1 MRWWARLLR
10 RDRVERELDAELRY
24 DFDRRVDDFV
34 AAGMTPEDAR
44 RAAILEFGGLDQIKE
59 RCRDARGTRWLEDLA
74 ADTRYALRLL
84 RKDRAF
90 AAVAI
95 VALGLG
101 LAVFSTQFAIV
112 EAYCLRGLP
121 IDRPDRVAFI
131 GMRDIEHNNTV
142 AVSYADF
149 ADISRSA
156 TAFTAIAAAGTASV
170 SLGDSGQAADSVLAA
185 FVSVP
190 TLRLLGRAPAIG
202 RDFQDEDG
210 RPGAPPTVLLS
221 DRVWHGRYNA
231 DPAIV
236 GRAVRIGGTPA
247 TIVGV
252 MPGGFSFPE
261 HPDIWM
267 PLEQMPG
274 LRSARRAARTLSVF
288 ARLRDGV
295 ALPQAQAELDAIGR
309 RLAAEFAE
317 SNADT
322 LPAAEPINAHYNGSL
337 SHPAWRAF
345 MIVGILV
352 VVIAC
357 ANVANLML
365 KRSAVRARE
374 MAMRTAIG
382 ATRLRIVRQLL
393 VESSVLASAGGLLG
407 LALSAIALQLFLRAV
422 PAVAIPYGGL
432 SINFRVLA
440 VLAAVTMGTVV
451 VFGLVPALGAAP
463 RDVGGA
469 LKTGSLSVTHDTRV
483 RRWTTGF
490 LTIEFGLTV
499 LLVSAVGIS
508 LASFRQAQGPDAR
521 IDRDHLLTLRL
532 AASAERYNTSAAR
545 RDLYERLGDRLGA
558 MPGVVTLSFTSTLGL
573 TGPSSQIER
582 EGPRPSGASGTPSP
596 GTLSVDHAYFSV
608 LGLSLASGRP
618 FDPRGDRAGQAEA
631 IVNERLASLL
641 FSDGGAIGGRIRV
654 APKARGEEAPWRTI
668 VGIAPNLRQAPG
680 AAPDPIVYLPFDAS
694 LPARPALLIRTTGE
708 PAALA
713 PLVREMV
720 RGVDADLPIVALES
734 ARQAER
740 NAGWNA
746 RISQNIIG
754 TIVFIAVA
762 LATVGL
768 YAVTAY
774 GVARRRREIGIRV
787 TLGARPASLIWLVA
801 RGAVVRVGAGFA
813 AGFAMNVF
821 TKVVGGPSGSLD
833 PVNLLGIVLVL
844 AIVALLATVA
854 PALRALRV
862 DPVAALRSE

>member
-10 RDRVERELDAELRY
+10 RDRAERELDAELRY
-24 DFDRRVDDFV
+24 DVDRRVEDFV
-34 AAGMTPEDAR
+34 AAGMSAEEAR
-44 RAAILEFGGLDQIKE
+44 RAATLEFGGLDQIKE

-84 RKDRAF
+84 RKDRGF
-90 AAVAI
+90 ATVAI

-101 LAVFSTQFAIV
+101 LAVFSTQFTIV
-112 EAYCLRGLP
+112 EAYCLRGVP
-121 IDRPDRVAFI
+121 IDHPDRVAFI
-131 GMRDIEHNNTV
+131 GMREIKGDTV
-142 AVSYADF
+142 PVSYADF
-149 ADISRSA
+149 VDMSRSA

-170 SLGDSGQAADSVLAA
+170 SLGDADQAADSVLAA

-190 TLRLLGRAPAIG
+190 TLRLLRRAPALG
-202 RDFQDEDG
+202 RDFRDEDA
-210 RPGAPPTVLLS
+210 RPGAPPAVLLS
-221 DRVWHGRYNA
+221 YGVWKARYNG

-236 GRAVRIGGTPA
+236 GRAVRINGTPGLIA
-247 TIVGV
+247 GV
-252 MPGGFSFPE
+252 MPERFTFPE
-261 HPDIWM
+261 HPDVWM

-274 LRSARRAARTLSVF
+274 LRSARRAARTLGVF
-288 ARLRDGV
+288 ARLRDEV
-295 ALPQAQAELDAIGR
+295 AWPQVQAELEAIGG
-309 RLAAEFAE
+309 RLAAEFPDSHVGLAP
-317 SNADT
+317 S
-322 LPAAEPINAHYNGSL
+322 AEPINVHYNGSL

-365 KRSAVRARE
+365 MRSAVRARE

-407 LALSAIALQLFLRAV
+407 LALSAVALQLFLHAV

-432 SINFRVLA
+432 SVNFRVLA
-440 VLAAVTMGTVV
+440 VLVAVAMGTVLL
-451 VFGLVPALGAAP
+451 FGLVPALGAAP

-499 LLVSAVGIS
+499 LLVSAVGLS
-508 LASFRQAQGPDAR
+508 FASFRQAQGPDAR

-532 AASAERYNTSAAR
+532 AASAERYNAPPAR
-545 RDLYERLGDRLGA
+545 RDLYGRLSDRLGVI
-558 MPGVVTLSFTSTLGL
+558 PGVTALSFTSTLGL

-582 EGPRPSGASGTPSP
+582 EGDRPSGASGPSSA
-596 GTLSVDHAYFSV
+596 GTLSVDHSYFSA
-608 LGLSLASGRP
+608 LGLSLSSGRA

-641 FSDGGAIGGRIRV
+641 FPDGTAIGGRIRV
-654 APKARGEEAPWRTI
+654 APQARGEEAPWRTI

-680 AAPDPIVYLPFDAS
+680 EAPDPIVYLPFDSS
-694 LPARPALLIRTTGE
+694 LPVRPALLIRTTGDS
-708 PAALA
+708 AALA
-713 PLVREMV
+713 PLVRETV

-740 NAGWNA
+740 NAGWNR
-746 RISQNIIG
+746 RISQNIVS
-754 TIVFIAVA
+754 TIAFIAVS
-762 LATVGL
+762 LAAVGL

-787 TLGARPASLIWLVA
+787 ALGARAANVIWLVA
-801 RGAVVRVGAGFA
+801 RGAVVHVGAGFA
-813 AGFAMNVF
+813 AGFVMKELWAWLF
-821 TKVVGGPSGSLD
+821 GGPGRGTD
-833 PVNLLGIVLVL
+833 PVNLLSIVLVL
-844 AIVALLATVA
+844 AVVALLATLA
-854 PALRALRV
+854 PAFRALRV
-862 DPVAALRSE
+862 DPVSALRAE